1 MSDLALDALQFSLHG
16 LAARQRAIADNIA
29 NMDTPGYSAKRV
41 DFESSLRDAI
51 RSGST
56 SSASLDEHKST
67 DAAGINGNN
76 VNIDQETLELSDTN
90 LRYQLAVEATNAKF
104 RLLRASI
111 RGQL

>member
-1 MSDLALDALQFSLHG
+1 MSDLALDALRFSLHG
-16 LAARQRAIADNIA
+16 LAARQRVIANNIA
-29 NMDTPGYSAKRV
+29 NLETPGYTAKRV

-56 SSASLDEHKST
+56 DSATLNEHGSGDT
-67 DAAGINGNN
+67 PDVNGNN
-76 VNIDQETLELSDTN
+76 VSIDKETLELTDTN